1 MAFATLEERILGGNA
16 FPLVNDTATIAT
28 VNTTTVAAA
37 NLSATT
43 SARIPTRTVAQLP
56 TAAAGNVG
64 QIAYVS
70 NGAAGNPCLAVSTQT
85 GETTFAWKV
94 VLRLDNATTAAAE

>member
-1 MAFATLEERILGGNA
+1 MAFKTLEEAILKGGA
-16 FPLVNDTATIAT
+16 FPIENASAAIDAITADS
-28 VNTTTVAAA
+28 
-37 NLSATT
+37 LSVDLA
-43 SARIPTRTVAQLP
+43 ARIPRRTVAQLP

-85 GETTFAWKV
+85 GESTFAWKV
-94 VLRLDNATTAAAE
+94 VLRLDNATTAAAT